1 MVECIACQT
10 KNSLDSKF
18 CRNCGKGLPAD
29 LLQSERQKLDD
40 LLSEGYKAFSSA
52 DTETAMLIA
61 QNAVQADPSS
71 VSAHSLL
78 GMCHERAGNYAEA
91 LDCYERVLEL
101 NPDSALDRI
110 KVGQLR
116 QRITSHLTV
125 ETKPNRGLAL
135 AAAAATVVFVISI
148 GAVIALN
155 NKPKP
160 VASLSGSDIG
170 QANQITGF
178 ESESHVGANQEQPVT
193 NNSAQQPNQGVQTGT
208 GGQVNPPANP
218 NNGSSRVNVPT
229 GGLPVTPYTGTQLPN
244 PTEVPPVRIE
254 GPIPKGEPSKGNET
268 GPVQAPPEPDPTFE
282 EAKEDVKPKD
292 DPGVIM
298 IKRSGGGATKVGGS
312 QTIPE
317 KTNDNA
323 SVSRRAREAFQL
335 GKFDDAARLYEGALR
350 QGADPASTNQRLAQ
364 CYEKLGRTADA
375 IAAYNRAISAYQ
387 NAISAGGDSARL
399 QVALDS
405 CKRAVKVLGG

>member
-1 MVECIACQT
+1 MVDCIACQT

-40 LLSEGYKAFSSA
+40 LLGEGYKAFSSA

-61 QNAVQADPSS
+61 QNAVQSDPSS

-116 QRITSHLTV
+116 QRITSHLAV
-125 ETKPNRGLAL
+125 EAKPNRGLAL
-135 AAAAATVVFVISI
+135 GAAAAAVIFVMSV

-160 VASLSGSDIG
+160 VASLTGAEVG
-170 QANQITGF
+170 QANQMTGF
-178 ESESHVGANQEQPVT
+178 SAEPRMEANQEQLGS
-193 NNSAQQPNQGVQTGT
+193 NNQVQSNPGVQPGVGT
-208 GGQVNPPANP
+208 PTNPPVNP
-218 NNGSSRVNVPT
+218 NNGGARVNVPA
-229 GGLPVTPYTGTQLPN
+229 GGPPVTPYSGTQLPN

-254 GPIPKGEPSKGNET
+254 GPIPKADPPKGDET
-268 GPVQAPPEPDPTFE
+268 RPAPVEPDPTFE
-282 EAKEDVKPKD
+282 DAKEEVKPKD

-335 GKFDDAARLYEGALR
+335 GKFEDAARLYEGALR

-364 CYEKLGRTADA
+364 CYEKLGRSGDA
-375 IAAYNRAISAYQ
+375 VAAYNRAITAYQ
-387 NAISAGGDSARL
+387 SAINAGGDSARL

-405 CKRAVKVLGG
+405 CKRAVKMLGG